1 MGPTQCE
8 VRPDPKRAFFPF
20 FEYLSTQVCEDIQYF
35 PRFLWLG
42 RQTRHLHLSS
52 SFRPIPKAL
61 LMCFHVI
68 CPVLRASAVSSVHTR
83 RCSHQCS
90 PPTTLAED
98 LAPISGS
105 KQPARVLR
113 GLEAPSR
120 CWRSGVPRAT
130 MFNLHK
136 VAPPLNETS
145 LLLLGSSTYSRPPS
159 QRNLVNLHLFLR
171 RERHYGSFDIPHLL
185 TSTTHGPRC
194 FCPDLRGLV

>member
-1 MGPTQCE
+1 MPIVESQESKTTSE
-8 VRPDPKRAFFPF
+8 VGILPSFRISKQKSVRRQNIFPDF
-20 FEYLSTQVCEDIQYF
+20 I
-35 PRFLWLG
+35 WLR

-52 SFRPIPKAL
+52 SFRPFPRAL
-61 LMCFHVI
+61 SMCFHVI
-68 CPVLRASAVSSVHTR
+68 CPVLRAPAVSSVHTP

-90 PPTTLAED
+90 PPTTLED

-130 MFNLHK
+130 MFNLHI

-145 LLLLGSSTYSRPPS
+145 LLLLGSSTYSRPP
-159 QRNLVNLHLFLR
+159 Q
-171 RERHYGSFDIPHLL
+171 
-185 TSTTHGPRC
+185 ST
-194 FCPDLRGLV
+194 

>member
-1 MGPTQCE
+1 MDRGWLQWSFSHCTSRARSGRFREHFRCAFMCSAQFCARRPCPSSTTLGSLKSTHLTPGGGLGGYILPIVESRESKTRSEEGILPSFRISKHKSLKTQNIS
-8 VRPDPKRAFFPF
+8 PD
-20 FEYLSTQVCEDIQYF
+20 
-35 PRFLWLG
+35 FLWLG

-52 SFRPIPKAL
+52 SFRPLPRAL
-61 LMCFHVI
+61 LMCFHMI

-120 CWRSGVPRAT
+120 CWRS
-130 MFNLHK
+130 
-136 VAPPLNETS
+136 
-145 LLLLGSSTYSRPPS
+145 S
-159 QRNLVNLHLFLR
+159 Q
-171 RERHYGSFDIPHLL
+171 
-185 TSTTHGPRC
+185 
-194 FCPDLRGLV
+194 

>member
-1 MGPTQCE
+1 VAGGSNGHFHIAPLELVQAVSESTFDVLSCVLLSFARAGHVLRPQPSVLSSLLHLRALYTGPGGLGGYILPIVESRESKTRSEEGILPSFRISKHKSLKTQNIS
-8 VRPDPKRAFFPF
+8 PD
-20 FEYLSTQVCEDIQYF
+20 
-35 PRFLWLG
+35 FLWLG

-52 SFRPIPKAL
+52 SFRPLPRAL

-120 CWRSGVPRAT
+120 CWRS
-130 MFNLHK
+130 
-136 VAPPLNETS
+136 
-145 LLLLGSSTYSRPPS
+145 S
-159 QRNLVNLHLFLR
+159 Q
-171 RERHYGSFDIPHLL
+171 
-185 TSTTHGPRC
+185 
-194 FCPDLRGLV
+194 

>member
-1 MGPTQCE
+1 MAGSNGHFHIAPLELVQAVSESTFDVLSCVLLSFARAGHVLRPQPSVLSSLHLRALYTGPGGLGGYILPIVESRESKTRSEEGILPSFRISKHKSLKTQNIS
-8 VRPDPKRAFFPF
+8 PD
-20 FEYLSTQVCEDIQYF
+20 
-35 PRFLWLG
+35 FLWLG

-52 SFRPIPKAL
+52 SFRPLPRAL

-120 CWRSGVPRAT
+120 CWRS
-130 MFNLHK
+130 
-136 VAPPLNETS
+136 
-145 LLLLGSSTYSRPPS
+145 S
-159 QRNLVNLHLFLR
+159 Q
-171 RERHYGSFDIPHLL
+171 
-185 TSTTHGPRC
+185 
-194 FCPDLRGLV
+194 

>member
-1 MGPTQCE
+1 MSQ
-8 VRPDPKRAFFPF
+8 D
-20 FEYLSTQVCEDIQYF
+20 
-35 PRFLWLG
+35 FLWLG

-52 SFRPIPKAL
+52 SFKPLPRAL

-120 CWRSGVPRAT
+120 CWRS
-130 MFNLHK
+130 
-136 VAPPLNETS
+136 
-145 LLLLGSSTYSRPPS
+145 S
-159 QRNLVNLHLFLR
+159 Q
-171 RERHYGSFDIPHLL
+171 
-185 TSTTHGPRC
+185 
-194 FCPDLRGLV
+194 

>member
-1 MGPTQCE
+1 MPIVESRESKTRSEEGILPSFRISKHKSLKTQNIS
-8 VRPDPKRAFFPF
+8 PD
-20 FEYLSTQVCEDIQYF
+20 
-35 PRFLWLG
+35 FLWLG

-52 SFRPIPKAL
+52 SFRPLPRAL

-145 LLLLGSSTYSRPPS
+145 LLLLGSSTYSRPP
-159 QRNLVNLHLFLR
+159 Q
-171 RERHYGSFDIPHLL
+171 
-185 TSTTHGPRC
+185 ST
-194 FCPDLRGLV
+194 

>member
-1 MGPTQCE
+1 MAAYNGHFHIAPLELVQAVSESTFDVLSCVLLSFARAGHVLRPQPSVLSSLLHLRALYTGPGGLGGYILPIVESRESKTRSEEGILPSFRISKHKSLKKQNIS
-8 VRPDPKRAFFPF
+8 PD
-20 FEYLSTQVCEDIQYF
+20 
-35 PRFLWLG
+35 FLWLG

-52 SFRPIPKAL
+52 SFRPLPRAL

-120 CWRSGVPRAT
+120 CWRS
-130 MFNLHK
+130 
-136 VAPPLNETS
+136 
-145 LLLLGSSTYSRPPS
+145 S
-159 QRNLVNLHLFLR
+159 Q
-171 RERHYGSFDIPHLL
+171 
-185 TSTTHGPRC
+185 
-194 FCPDLRGLV
+194 